1 MRHVYE
7 HAYEVWRD
15 PVLVDQ
21 ESNPVCDSCHIP
33 PKSTPQ
39 RVDNTWIVDR
49 IPYHRHDFVLIKGT
63 GLVWD
68 VGQIVEVKR
77 DASVIQILTRYSDW
91 AKLNPKSA
99 GFVSE
104 VSHHLPYLPVQC

>member
-21 ESNPVCDSCHIP
+21 DGNPVCDSCQIP
-33 PKSTPQ
+33 PKSSPQ

-49 IPYHRHDFVLIKGT
+49 ILYHRHDFVLTEGP
-63 GLVWD
+63 GLVWE
-68 VGQIVEVKR
+68 VAHIIQIKR
-77 DASVIQILTRYSDW
+77 DAMVVQKMTRYSDW
-91 AKLNPKSA
+91 SKSNPKSA

-104 VSHHLPYLPVQC
+104 VRHNLCRSTLM